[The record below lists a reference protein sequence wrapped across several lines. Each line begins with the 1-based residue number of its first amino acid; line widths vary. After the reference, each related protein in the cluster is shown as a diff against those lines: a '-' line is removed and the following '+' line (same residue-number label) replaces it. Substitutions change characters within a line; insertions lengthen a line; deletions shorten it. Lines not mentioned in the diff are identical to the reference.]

1 MALNRLDIILVVL
14 IGLSAIMGI
23 VKGLVRESVT
33 LGSAIL
39 GLIVAGAQ
47 YTRLADAIEP
57 QMRSRE
63 MALLVSFLSI
73 FTAILLIGV
82 FMAVLVS
89 KILKDVGRNWVDR
102 LLGGLLGFVRGAV
115 AALVVVFALVAF
127 PVRVE
132 TVTHSRLAIRLLEPA
147 AYAAYLVPPD
157 VQHRFLEGRTRCGGS
172 GTRLEQEG
180 LQPTN
185 TTDQSPKQPRRSQ
198 KRRSLAPS
206 VTRPTL
212 ATSASNRT

>member
-1 MALNRLDIILVVL
+1 MALNRLDIILGVL
-14 IGLSAIMGI
+14 IGLSALMGI
-23 VKGLVRESVT
+23 VKGFVRETVT
-33 LGSAIL
+33 FASAIL

-47 YTRLADAIEP
+47 YSRLADVIEP

-73 FTAILLIGV
+73 FTAILLIGI
-82 FMAVLVS
+82 FMAVVVS
-89 KILKDVGRNWVDR
+89 QILKEVGRNWVDR
-102 LLGGLLGFVRGAV
+102 LLGGLVGFLRGGL

-132 TVTHSRLAIRLLEPA
+132 TLTQSRLAIRLIEPA

-157 VQHRFLEGRTRCGGS
+157 VQHRFLEGRTRCAGS
-172 GTRLEQEG
+172 GARIEHNE

-185 TTDQSPKQPRRSQ
+185 STGENPKQPRPAQ
-198 KRRSLAPS
+198 KRRNLTPS
-206 VTRPTL
+206 VNPPTL
-212 ATSASNRT
+212 AATAANHP